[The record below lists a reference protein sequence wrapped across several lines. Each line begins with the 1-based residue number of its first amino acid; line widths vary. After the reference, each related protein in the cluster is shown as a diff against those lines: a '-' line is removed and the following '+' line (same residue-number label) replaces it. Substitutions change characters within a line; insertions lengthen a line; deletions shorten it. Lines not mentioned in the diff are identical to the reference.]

1 MPINYED
8 YLSTSIRWAMFKSDW
23 PDATVEFSEGKASD
37 VGIPQGFSKQGELLC
52 IAKLSRFAGDTQV
65 VTTYKSQ
72 NDVRGSKDTDSWHA
86 LCSKAMGRALKKAG
100 YPDTQKDLK
109 MLMDFRSVGD
119 SSRTTTIVASQP
131 NNSATSK
138 KSVVAGNVVVHNS
151 PVIESKENPRPRD
164 TSWKSDDEMDNA
176 HATFKAMVSDL
187 QPEQRDAL
195 RDHHDKLN
203 GKKWPMEKG
212 DLNNMIIAVE
222 SIRATISD
230 AFDANL
236 MFATE
241 PLKEMFTLLGKE
253 QQAEVIMAFGKP
265 ETWQEFI
272 DEAEYHQMFD
282 IFEASEEKEDSD

>member
-1 MPINYED
+1 
-8 YLSTSIRWAMFKSDW
+8 
-23 PDATVEFSEGKASD
+23 
-37 VGIPQGFSKQGELLC
+37 
-52 IAKLSRFAGDTQV
+52 
-65 VTTYKSQ
+65 
-72 NDVRGSKDTDSWHA
+72 
-86 LCSKAMGRALKKAG
+86 
-100 YPDTQKDLK
+100 
-109 MLMDFRSVGD
+109 
-119 SSRTTTIVASQP
+119 
-131 NNSATSK
+131 
-138 KSVVAGNVVVHNS
+138 
-151 PVIESKENPRPRD
+151 
-164 TSWKSDDEMDNA
+164 
-176 HATFKAMVSDL
+176 
-187 QPEQRDAL
+187 L